1 MTTRTLRLAAC
12 LAALGVV
19 ASACGDDGADA
30 DAAPTRRPP
39 SPPPWRPRPRM
50 CR

>member
-30 DAAPTRRPP
+30 DTAPTTSSHRR
-39 SPPPWRPRPRM
+39 RHHGTAPRM